1 MNALSVVVS
10 VRVKEEVKRVLE
22 ESGIDVAE
30 EVRKYLENLALK
42 VKMRKF
48 VSKWDEMLKDIKPS
62 EKGFSVR
69 SVREDRESH

>member
-1 MNALSVVVS
+1 MSVVVS

>member
-1 MNALSVVVS
+1 MVS

-30 EVRKYLENLALK
+30 EVRKHLENLALK
-42 VKMRKF
+42 IKMRKF

>member
-1 MNALSVVVS
+1 MSVVVS

-48 VSKWDEMLKDIKPS
+48 VSKWDEMLKDVKPS
-62 EKGFSVR
+62 EKEFSVR

>member
-1 MNALSVVVS
+1 VNALSVVVS

>member
-1 MNALSVVVS
+1 VNALSVVVS

-48 VSKWDEMLKDIKPS
+48 VSKWDEMLKDVKPS
-62 EKGFSVR
+62 EKEFSVR